1 MWRNNQWGG
10 KVGECDAEGAK
21 EDRGMGKR
29 TVILNQLWCKL
40 DEDRKGPLDLVA
52 LKVMGNFDLLGSM
65 KEWMKSPETHPHS
78 DHPA

>member
-1 MWRNNQWGG
+1 MGG

-40 DEDRKGPLDLVA
+40 DEDRKDHWIW
-52 LKVMGNFDLLGSM
+52 LL
-65 KEWMKSPETHPHS
+65 
-78 DHPA
+78 